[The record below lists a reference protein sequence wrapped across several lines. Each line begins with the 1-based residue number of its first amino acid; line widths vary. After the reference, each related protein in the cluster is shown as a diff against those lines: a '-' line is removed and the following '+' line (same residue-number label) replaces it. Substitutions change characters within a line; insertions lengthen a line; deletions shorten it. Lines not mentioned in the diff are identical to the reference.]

1 MAERRPTSVL
11 VGLITT
17 LTLIFGAGFG
27 LGYLLK

>member
-11 VGLITT
+11 VGLITA